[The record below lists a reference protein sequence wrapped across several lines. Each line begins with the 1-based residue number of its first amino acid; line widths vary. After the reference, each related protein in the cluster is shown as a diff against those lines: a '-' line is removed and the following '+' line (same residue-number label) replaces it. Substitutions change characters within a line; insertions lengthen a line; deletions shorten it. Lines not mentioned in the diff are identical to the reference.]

1 LFTIPKVKRKN
12 QKHQSSQEELVG
24 LACKR
29 LRQTEDSDEMKIAIA
44 WASELQKMNTKQQ
57 IFAKKAINDILF
69 EGQMGTLHRNA
80 IQIVPAST
88 RSSTPLY
95 SNTPTPYSLY
105 SSTNSGPP
113 SVESNEMSCTNTYKT
128 LTIDIPNNY
137 STIENNTCT
146 ASDFFQTFQ

>member
-1 LFTIPKVKRKN
+1 MFTIPKVKRKH
-12 QKHQSSQEELVG
+12 QKHQSPQEELVG

-29 LRQTEDSDEMKIAIA
+29 LRQTEDSDEMKVAIV
-44 WASELQKMNTKQQ
+44 WASELQKMNAQQ
-57 IFAKKAINDILF
+57 QMFAKKAINDILF

-88 RSSTPLY
+88 RSSTPFY

-113 SVESNEMSCTNTYKT
+113 SIETNDMPCTYQT
-128 LTIDIPNNY
+128 LTIDIPKNY
-137 STIENNTCT
+137 STIENTVST